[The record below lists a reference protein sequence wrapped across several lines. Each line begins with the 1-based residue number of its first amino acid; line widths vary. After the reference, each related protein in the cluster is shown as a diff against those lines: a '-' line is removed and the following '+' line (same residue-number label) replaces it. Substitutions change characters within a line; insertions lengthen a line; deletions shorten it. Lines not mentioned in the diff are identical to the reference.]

1 MFEIKCPKCDGEIG
15 GLARDY
21 IRWRSDRRRCPN
33 CGSGLEISNGF
44 VCFGVCGLIFGAVLV
59 SSHLWGIEGLWVR
72 LAIVVA
78 ICWGI
83 LPIIVRA
90 VGRWRIAPFGSEA
103 AMKAQ
108 KWAGVAHISRWVLI
122 ISVIVTSVSVL
133 LEYRALLKEAV
144 DAGGDLYATENFLA
158 AVKWGSLIGFGIAG
172 VALIVNVIALIMR
185 KKTYPSR
192 CPGRR

>member
-1 MFEIKCPKCDGEIG
+1 MFGIECPRCRDKIG
-15 GLARDY
+15 GLAGDY
-21 IRWRSDRRRCPN
+21 IRWRSDRRKCSY

-44 VCFGVCGLIFGAVLV
+44 VCFGVCGLMFGAVLA
-59 SSHLWGIEGLWVR
+59 SSHLWGIERLWLR
-72 LAIVVA
+72 LTIVVA
-78 ICWGI
+78 VCWGI

-90 VGRWRIAPFGSEA
+90 VGRWRIAPFDSEG

-133 LEYRALLKEAV
+133 LEYRALLEEAV

-158 AVKWGSLIGFGIAG
+158 AVKWGSLIGFGTAG
-172 VALIVNVIALIMR
+172 AALIVNIIASIMR
-185 KKTYPSR
+185 KR
-192 CPGRR
+192 ALEGDDRG